1 VKVDFAFLLPAYV
14 LDSALLPANDT
25 ERLHVLAKF
34 QLLDARSERILDEVV
49 TIAARL
55 FRVSNAMLS
64 IIEENTVLL
73 KAPYNLPVRIE
84 RIPRHQSL
92 CAATILEE
100 SPVVYEDL
108 QVQSSP
114 LIDTS
119 LIAELGL
126 HFYAGQ
132 NLRSMEGHNL
142 GSLCLL
148 DGPPRLFS
156 PAERTLLTH
165 LGGVVMALLELRRVL
180 GITAD
185 SSFKLWQPI
194 YDIIGT
200 LLRRLENVADLAATL
215 DAPGPYALPDHL
227 AREASGLAH
236 IVEIHVRA
244 AVTRV

>member
-1 VKVDFAFLLPAYV
+1 MDP
-14 LDSALLPANDT
+14 ALLPANDT
-25 ERLHVLAKF
+25 ERLHTLAKF

-73 KAPYNLPVRIE
+73 KAPYNLPMRIE

-100 SPVVYEDL
+100 GPVVFEDL
-108 QVQSSP
+108 QVKSSP

-142 GSLCLL
+142 GSLCIL
-148 DGPPRLFS
+148 DGPPRQFS

-180 GITAD
+180 GLTAD

-215 DAPGPYALPDHL
+215 DAPGPYSLPDHL
-227 AREASGLAH
+227 ARDASGLAH

-244 AVTRV
+244 AVARV